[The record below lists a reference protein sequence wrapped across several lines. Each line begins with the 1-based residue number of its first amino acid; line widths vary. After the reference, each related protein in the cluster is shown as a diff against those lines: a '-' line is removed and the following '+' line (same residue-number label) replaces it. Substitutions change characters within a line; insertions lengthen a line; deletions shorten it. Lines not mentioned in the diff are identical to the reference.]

1 MQGLALNNN
10 NSSVVDGQNYIR
22 SRLERLLFIPEGE
35 ILGNPDYG
43 SRLYEFFHEPLDDTS
58 ADDIIN
64 EIVFLMQ
71 EREPEIELEDI
82 SVNILNDDSGSSG
95 IIISMTVYNV
105 VDQESE
111 IIEFFKIIE
120 V

>member
-1 MQGLALNNN
+1 MQGLSLNSDNY
-10 NSSVVDGQNYIR
+10 SVTSNVNYIR

-43 SRLYEFFHEPLDDTS
+43 SRLDEFFHEPLDDTT

-71 EREPEIELEDI
+71 EREPDLELEDI
-82 SVNILNDDSGSSG
+82 SVNILNDDSGANG
-95 IIISMTVYNV
+95 LLISMTVYNL
-105 VDQESE
+105 VDQETE

>member
-1 MQGLALNNN
+1 MQGLALNSNN
-10 NSSVVDGQNYIR
+10 RSVAEGMDYIR

-43 SRLYEFFHEPLDDTS
+43 SRLNEFFHEPLDETT

-82 SVNILNDDSGSSG
+82 SINIVNNDSSSSG

-105 VDQESE
+105 TDQESQ